1 MKNLLLVIAL
11 LCVGSTS
18 MAGECASGSCTLRS
32 RAVNV
37 TREIVSVPV
46 TVTKRTVQA
55 TRNLGRKSVARVRS
69 VVR

>member
-1 MKNLLLVIAL
+1 MKYILILAL
-11 LCVGSTS
+11 MVTGSFAS
-18 MAGECASGSCTLRS
+18 AGECSNGSCTLRS

-46 TVTKRTVQA
+46 AVTRRTVQA
-55 TRNLGRKSVARVRS
+55 TRNLGRRTVSRVRD

>member
-1 MKNLLLVIAL
+1 MKYMIMIAMMF
-11 LCVGSTS
+11 VSSYSFG
-18 MAGECASGSCTLRS
+18 GECINGTCNLRS

-37 TREIVSVPV
+37 TREIVSVPIQ
-46 TVTKRTVQA
+46 VTKRTVEA